1 MNSPPQGGLRG
12 VDLRAVDLLARLRLA
27 ADVRVVSASAELWAL
42 IDLCGLRETL
52 GKPEQR
58 EKRLRVEEERQL
70 GDLAADHL
78 DDL

>member
-1 MNSPPQGGLRG
+1 MISRPGGGLRD

-42 IDLCGLRETL
+42 IELCGLREAL
-52 GKPEQR
+52 GQPEER
-58 EKRLRVEEERQL
+58 EQRLRVEEERHL